1 VVYTLVSALVKYFY
15 IFCLLCHLL
24 FPRFALAETIN
35 ISAID
40 WCPQIC
46 IDGDRPGYVVELVS
60 EVFRGTQYT
69 LNIEHYPWS
78 RAIKNVLQGKS
89 DALLSPAKAE
99 APNLIYP
106 EHEVGK
112 QRMCFFT
119 QSSSN
124 WSYTGPESLANMQI
138 GIAVDT
144 SIEELN
150 EYVKNN
156 LTQFQFQ
163 PYHERYVL
171 QNAHKLDK
179 KRTDTFLFTKNTT
192 LYSLALAGESDKY
205 REAGCVSEAS
215 IYMAFTPAKS
225 KKESIEEMI
234 SIFDQR
240 MVEIN
245 KTSFFETLIKKY
257 GLQ

>member
-1 VVYTLVSALVKYFY
+1 MSSTLVKYIY
-15 IFCLLCHLL
+15 IPFLL
-24 FPRFALAETIN
+24 FSLYLSRPVWAETIN

-46 IDGDRPGYVVELVS
+46 VGGDKPGYVVELVR
-60 EVFRGTQYT
+60 EVFKGTKYS

-78 RAIKNVLQGKS
+78 RAIKNVLQGKY

-106 EHEVGK
+106 MHEVGK

-119 QSSSN
+119 KKNFDWRYS
-124 WSYTGPESLANMQI
+124 GPESLANLQI

-156 LTQFQFQ
+156 LAQFQFQ
-163 PYHERYVL
+163 PYHERYVI
-171 QNAHKLDK
+171 QNDHKLDK

-192 LYSLALAGESDKY
+192 LYALAMAGESDKY

-225 KKESIEEMI
+225 KEKEITEMI

-240 MVEIN
+240 MLEVN
-245 KTSFFETLIKKY
+245 KTPFFEKLMQKY
-257 GLQ
+257 GLE